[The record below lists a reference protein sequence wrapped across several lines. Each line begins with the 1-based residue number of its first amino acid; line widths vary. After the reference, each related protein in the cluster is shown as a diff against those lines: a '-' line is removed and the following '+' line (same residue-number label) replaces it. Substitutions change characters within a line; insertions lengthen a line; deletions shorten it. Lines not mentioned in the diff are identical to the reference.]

1 MTDLHPLSHTWK
13 IWEHRNDCENYEDNI
28 NSIGEF
34 DTVELFWKYW
44 VHIPKP
50 GAFFFTNKRNRGI
63 IGGRSVVS
71 YSVFKK
77 GIFPKWEDPVAS
89 LGGEWRIRRFKNIDE
104 VDEIWENVVL
114 LTIGSSLEMSEHIL
128 GVRVVDSS
136 HPETN
141 KTMYNVEIW
150 FDSMNY
156 AEEIK
161 ANLGQSLNNLDVSKL
176 YLRNHSD

>member
-44 VHIPKP
+44 FHVPKP
-50 GAFFFTNKRNRGI
+50 SAFFFTNKRNRGI

-136 HPETN
+136 HPQTN